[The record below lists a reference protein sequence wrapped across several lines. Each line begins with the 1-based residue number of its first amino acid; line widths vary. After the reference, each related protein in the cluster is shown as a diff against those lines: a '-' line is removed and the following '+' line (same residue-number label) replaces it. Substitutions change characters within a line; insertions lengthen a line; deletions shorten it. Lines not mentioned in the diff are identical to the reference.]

1 MPDRRQPGSGWFALS
16 YALAAAA
23 GLVGLLAQPSV
34 SVREVLAE
42 SHIEWAVLVWSV
54 GFLAAGTAA
63 TVARWRAWYQAE
75 VRAVYA
81 LAGMFWLW
89 TAMVAAAGSGS
100 AWQAG
105 AGFAATGSF
114 MAGWARYRLYRLRR
128 NVTSHAAWAAAVGEV
143 LAQERGD

>member
-1 MPDRRQPGSGWFALS
+1 MPDRRQPGSAWFALA

-42 SHIEWAVLVWSV
+42 THIEWAVLVWSL
-54 GFLAAGTAA
+54 GFLIAGAGA
-63 TVARWRAWYQAE
+63 TIARWRAWYQAE

-105 AGFAATGSF
+105 VGFAASGSF
-114 MAGWARYRLYRLRR
+114 MVGWARYRLYRLRR
-128 NVTSHAAWAAAVGEV
+128 NARSHEALAAAVGEV
-143 LAQERGD
+143 IEQGRAV